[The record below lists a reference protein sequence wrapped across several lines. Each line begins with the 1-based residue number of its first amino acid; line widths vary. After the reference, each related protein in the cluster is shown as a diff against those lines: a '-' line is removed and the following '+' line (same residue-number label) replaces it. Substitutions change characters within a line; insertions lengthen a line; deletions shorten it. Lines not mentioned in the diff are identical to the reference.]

1 MLSKNRGGVRFQ
13 GKKATLAAGED
24 AMTNGASD
32 MPSPAPVASIL
43 PAVRG
48 TPINDELGAL
58 RDIVLGICPA
68 EASVAF
74 SFTDRLRLTIDVR
87 TLEEVAALET
97 LLPGI
102 AGGVL
107 TGVTRGA
114 TPGHSFRR
122 RLTANVER

>member
-1 MLSKNRGGVRFQ
+1 MMHG
-13 GKKATLAAGED
+13 AAD
-24 AMTNGASD
+24 TMKS
-32 MPSPAPVASIL
+32 SVASIV
-43 PAVRG
+43 PAARA

-58 RDIVLGICPA
+58 RDLVTEICPYDA
-68 EASVAF
+68 TVAF
-74 SFTDRLRLTIDVR
+74 AFTDRLRLTIDVR

-97 LLPGI
+97 LLPGL

-122 RLTANVER
+122 RLIANVER